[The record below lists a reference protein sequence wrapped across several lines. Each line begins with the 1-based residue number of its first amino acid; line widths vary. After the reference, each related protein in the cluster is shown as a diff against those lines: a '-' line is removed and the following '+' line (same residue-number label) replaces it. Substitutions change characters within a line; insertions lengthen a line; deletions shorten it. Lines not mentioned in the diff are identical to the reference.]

1 MVYTIDPSEIP
12 EYQSLYTM
20 VYFRGT
26 DQAVGVTEMVAP
38 GHHPKYRMKFAWAL
52 PQAYSTATDVLS
64 IEEVTTGTDH
74 ATVSA
79 GTTVN
84 IKTAFTI
91 TDDVFERNEGIAV
104 NLTTDGNAA
113 NATWVIA
120 QFESIH

>member
-1 MVYTIDPSEIP
+1 MGNPSGIQHS
-12 EYQSLYTM
+12 Y
-20 VYFRGT
+20 
-26 DQAVGVTEMVAP
+26 
-38 GHHPKYRMKFAWAL
+38 
-52 PQAYSTATDVLS
+52 DVLA
-64 IEEVTTGTDH
+64 IEETTTGTDH